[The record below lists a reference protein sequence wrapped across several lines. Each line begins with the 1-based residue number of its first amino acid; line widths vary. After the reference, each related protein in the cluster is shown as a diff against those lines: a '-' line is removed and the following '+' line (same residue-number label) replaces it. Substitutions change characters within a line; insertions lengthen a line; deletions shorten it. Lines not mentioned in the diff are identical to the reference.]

1 MSYKEVLLECQKLL
15 AQKDYE
21 NLVKKLEEL
30 KGLSPDGM
38 SREEIEEVLKILDF
52 LVEEV
57 KKHQEEITRKMIN
70 YQRFKGYL
78 R

>member
-1 MSYKEVLLECQKLL
+1 MKYKEILVECQKLL
-15 AQKDYE
+15 AQRDYE

-30 KGLSPDGM
+30 KEISPEGM
-38 SREEIEEVLKILDF
+38 TKAEIEETLKILDF

-57 KKHQEEITRKMIN
+57 KKHQEELTQKMIN
-70 YQRFKGYL
+70 YQKFKGYL